1 MADQAHL
8 RASDADREKVAER
21 LRQAATEGRLTA
33 DELEDRLHN
42 AFSART
48 YGELEP
54 LVADLPGTAP
64 ARALQP
70 AYAKTSGMAIAS
82 LALGVF
88 WMWGLGS
95 VIALCLG
102 LMARREITR
111 SEGRLTGRGLATA
124 GIVLGALGLLGA
136 AAMALFT
143 IAHGFVHH
151 EIYYR

>member
-1 MADQAHL
+1 MPDQTQL
-8 RASDADREKVAER
+8 RASDADRDQVAER
-21 LRQAATEGRLTA
+21 LRHAATEGRLTA
-33 DELEDRLHN
+33 DELEDRLHD

-48 YGELEP
+48 YGQLEP
-54 LVADLPGTAP
+54 LVADLPGSAP
-64 ARALQP
+64 ATRLEP
-70 AYAKTSGMAIAS
+70 AHAKTSGMAIAS

-102 LMARREITR
+102 LMARREIAR
-111 SEGRLTGRGLATA
+111 SEGRLSGRGLATA

-151 EIYYR
+151 QYYYR